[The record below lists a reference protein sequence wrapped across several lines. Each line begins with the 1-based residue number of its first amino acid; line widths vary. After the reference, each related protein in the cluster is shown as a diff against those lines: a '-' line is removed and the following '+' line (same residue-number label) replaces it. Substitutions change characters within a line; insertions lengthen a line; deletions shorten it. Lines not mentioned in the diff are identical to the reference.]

1 MQWFFS
7 EQYSYEPNIAT
18 VRHRL
23 AHFGRDLAEP
33 PFLER
38 RRNGEAVLD
47 LMDGH
52 LAEQA
57 FFLGDDFT
65 FWVMILRSLVS
76 SSMPTHMF
84 FMRAANIWPTGG
96 TWLDRVA
103 DQPEHITID
112 DNFGFSTP

>member
-1 MQWFFS
+1 MQWLFS

-18 VRHRL
+18 VRHWL

-47 LMDGH
+47 FMDGH
-52 LAEQA
+52 LAERA

-65 FWVMILRSLVS
+65 IAGIALYAY
-76 SSMPTHMF
+76 THVLHEGSYHL
-84 FMRAANIWPTGG
+84 ANRPH
-96 TWLDRVA
+96 LA
-103 DQPEHITID
+103 
-112 DNFGFSTP
+112 